1 MESSRYKRIK
11 LLAAAAAAIASVF
24 VAVGAAVAVG
34 QQPTGTLMQG
44 TMSVGQTATTTTPPP
59 MEPTAKAVPAMKAT
73 PPKGF

>member
-1 MESSRYKRIK
+1 MESSRHKRIK
-11 LLAAAAAAIASVF
+11 LLAAAAVSIATVF

-34 QQPTGTLMQG
+34 QQPAGTLMKG

-73 PPKGF
+73 RPKGF